1 MYKPFKYAV
10 LSTGFAILS
19 GLTSLSAQAHNTWML
34 PSSTVLSSPQF
45 VTFDAA
51 VSEDFFYFTHRPL
64 AIDTLTITAPDGR
77 NLVPAN
83 VVKGELRTAFDVKL
97 EKNGTY
103 TLDIS
108 RSGLRASWKVDGKP
122 KRFMGNAEAF
132 AKEVPVAAQD
142 LEIGESVAHVV
153 TFVTVGA
160 PTAIKLTNHGLELVP
175 VTHPNDLNVGEPAE
189 FQFMV
194 DGKPASDVKVEVV
207 SGQSHYRNALGET
220 RYTSDKQGKVKIIWP
235 QPGMYFLNAVLK
247 DNKVSAKQAK
257 ERSLSYSVTLEVQ
270 VQ

>member
-1 MYKPFKYAV
+1 MYEPFKYAL
-10 LSTGFAILS
+10 LSTGFALLS
-19 GLTSLSAQAHNTWML
+19 GLTSLPAQAHNTWLL

-64 AIDTLTITAPDGR
+64 VIDTLTITAPDGL
-77 NLVPAN
+77 NLVPTN
-83 VVKGELRTAFDVKL
+83 VVKGELRTTFDLKL
-97 EKNGTY
+97 DKNGTY
-103 TLDIS
+103 TLDIL

-122 KRFMGNAEAF
+122 KRFMGSAEAF

-142 LEIGESVAHVV
+142 LEIGESVTHVV

-160 PTAIKLTNHGLELVP
+160 PTAVKLTNRGLELVP
-175 VTHPNDLNVGEPAE
+175 VTHPNDLIVGEPAE

-194 DGKPASDVKVEVV
+194 DGKPASDVKVEMM
-207 SGQSHYRNALGET
+207 SGQSRYRNALGET
-220 RYTSDKQGKVKIIWP
+220 RYTSDKQGKIKITWS

-247 DNKVSAKQAK
+247 DNKVSAKPAK
-257 ERSLSYSVTLEVQ
+257 ERSLSYGVTLEVLPQ
-270 VQ
+270 

>member
-1 MYKPFKYAV
+1 MYKPFKYS
-10 LSTGFAILS
+10 LLLTGFAILS
-19 GLTSLSAQAHNTWML
+19 GLTSLSAQAHNAWLL

-45 VTFDAA
+45 VTFDAT

-64 AIDTLTITAPDGR
+64 ATDTLTITAPDGR

-83 VVKGELRTAFDVKL
+83 VVKGELRTTFDLKL

-103 TLDIS
+103 TLDIP

-122 KRFMGNAEAF
+122 KRFMGSAEAF

-142 LEIGESVAHVV
+142 LQVVESVTHVV

-160 PTAIKLTNHGLELVP
+160 PTVVKPTNHGLELVP
-175 VTHPNDLNVGEPAE
+175 ITHPNDLIVGEPAE

-194 DGKPASDVKVEVV
+194 DGKSASDVKVEVV
-207 SGQSHYRNALGET
+207 SGQSRYRNALGET
-220 RYTSDKQGKVKIIWP
+220 KYTSDKQGKVKITWS
-235 QPGMYFLNAVLK
+235 QPGMYYLNAELK
-247 DNKVSAKQAK
+247 DDKVSAKQAK
-257 ERSLSYSVTLEVQ
+257 ERSLSYGVTLEVQ
-270 VQ
+270 PQ